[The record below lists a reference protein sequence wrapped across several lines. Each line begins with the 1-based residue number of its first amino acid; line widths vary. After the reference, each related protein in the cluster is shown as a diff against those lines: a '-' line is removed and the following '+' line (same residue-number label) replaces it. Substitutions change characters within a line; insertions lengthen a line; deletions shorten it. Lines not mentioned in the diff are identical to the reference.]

1 MSSAA
6 REPTVVQPH
15 TSSIVRE
22 LDAVLADAYS
32 AENFEEALR
41 ISVEQARVMIGAH
54 QAALSYI
61 PRGDFTTAVHA
72 IALSDKYE
80 KYRHYDAMPTG
91 AGIWALVA
99 ECKSSFCLTQAELV
113 SHPRW
118 KNFSDTRDARGLEHP
133 PMRGWLA
140 VPVLTRSEDVI
151 GFLQLSDK
159 YDGDFTLADL
169 ELLTHLAKLISPT
182 MELQLAN
189 AELQGLTTS
198 LTDQRLDAL
207 KLAKRAQHARAKARQ
222 VEERL
227 NLALKSAAAG
237 TWGWNIAEDTVTWDD
252 YIHPL
257 FGLPPGTFQG
267 SLDDVMQMVH
277 PEDRERLR
285 ADVTASVEEDIPF
298 ASEFRVIWPD
308 TSIHALAARGKVYRD
323 QATRPLRMTGVCWDV
338 SGQRRLEEKSR
349 HLAAIIESSD
359 DAIISFD
366 LAGRILSWNG
376 GARRMFGYSVEEM
389 VGQSIRV
396 LLPPELPQAEAMIL
410 KRQRP
415 EERVEHFET
424 RRVHKDGRRIDVSV
438 TISPVHN
445 SAGKVIGTST
455 IDRDI
460 TQRLRVQETIAG
472 QARELARSNASLA
485 RMNDDLE
492 RSRQA
497 LAEIASRLALP
508 VRSGPL
514 RPYEIE
520 EFSLTDMMHCGG
532 IIRGLARLA
541 TERQFAEVLV
551 RFLYDQLLDK
561 SGDRA
566 LSLVRLFETR
576 RFDELDT
583 ELRDLA
589 RTALPD
595 AAPETTCLTLI
606 ATAGEQAS
614 WNDSKLSKE
623 HRVIPLPSEEA
634 VERLP
639 MVAQVL
645 SQFGLEIGSFLRPQ
659 GELLVGT
666 PDARVFHVPE
676 ARGSPFIPAQNEFVI
691 PCGIRSVVAFG
702 DLLPG
707 GRLFV
712 VLLFSKCAISREIAA
727 LFGYLSL
734 STRMAMLTYL
744 AIPDRT
750 SAQILSLDR
759 LLRNHEQIVTDQEQ
773 RVRTAMA
780 DLAHSNADLE
790 QFAYVASHDLQEPLR
805 AVTGYCQLLLQRY
818 GERLDGEAQGFIH
831 HIVEGGSR
839 MQALIE
845 GLLEYSRVGSRGKR
859 PDKIDTHQALAAALE
874 NLRMAIQETG
884 AVVDCEPLPWIVADR
899 EQLIRLFQNL
909 VSNALKYRGGTT
921 PTIHISAKDNG
932 REWVFS
938 VRDNGIGFDP
948 KHAKRI
954 FMIFQRLHTRREYPG
969 TGIGLALCERIVQR
983 HGGRIWAES
992 TPGHGSTFCFSLPHN
1007 GGAAG

>member
-1 MSSAA
+1 MSSTT
-6 REPTVVQPH
+6 REQKVIQPH

-22 LDAVLADAYS
+22 LDVVLADAYS

-41 ISVEQARVMIGAH
+41 ICVEQSRVMIGAH
-54 QAALSYI
+54 QAALSYL
-61 PRGDFTTAVHA
+61 PKRDFTAAVHA
-72 IALSDKYE
+72 IALTDKYD
-80 KYRHYDAMPTG
+80 KYRAYDAMPTG

-99 ECKSSFCLTQAELV
+99 EHKSSFCLTQEELV

-118 KNFSDTRDARGLEHP
+118 KNFSDLKDARGIEHP

-140 VPVLTRSEDVI
+140 VPVLTRTDDVI

-169 ELLTHLAKLISPT
+169 ELLTHLAKLIAPT
-182 MELQLAN
+182 MELQLVN
-189 AELQGLTTS
+189 SELQGLTIR
-198 LTDQRLDAL
+198 LADQRSDAL
-207 KLAKRAQHARAKARQ
+207 KLAKRAQHARTKARQ

-237 TWGWNIAEDTVTWDD
+237 TWGWNIVENTVTWDD

-257 FGLPPGTFQG
+257 FGLQPGTFHG
-267 SLDDVMQMVH
+267 SFEDVMPMVH
-277 PEDRERLR
+277 PEDRGRLR
-285 ADVTASVEEDIPF
+285 ADVTASVDEDIAF

-308 TSIHALAARGKVYRD
+308 ASIHALGARGKVYRD
-323 QATRPLRMTGVCWDV
+323 QAGRALRMTGVCWDV
-338 SGQRRLEEKSR
+338 SGQRRLEEKAR
-349 HLAAIIESSD
+349 HLAAIIESSG
-359 DAIISFD
+359 DAIFSFD
-366 LAGRILSWNG
+366 LEGRILSWNE

-389 VGQSIRV
+389 VGQSIRL
-396 LLPPELPQAEAMIL
+396 LLPPELPHEEKIIL
-410 KRQRP
+410 ERP
-415 EERVEHFET
+415 RPGEWVDHFET
-424 RRVHKDGRRIDVSV
+424 KRVHKDGRRIDVSV
-438 TISPVHN
+438 TVSPIHN
-445 SAGKVIGTST
+445 SAGQVIGTSR
-455 IDRDI
+455 IIHDI
-460 TQRLRVQETIAG
+460 SQRMRAQETMAS

-485 RMNDDLE
+485 IMNDDLE

-508 VRSGPL
+508 VRPGRL
-514 RPYEIE
+514 QPYEIE

-541 TERQFAEVLV
+541 TELQFAEALV
-551 RFLYDQLLDK
+551 RFLYDQMLDK
-561 SGDRA
+561 DGDRA
-566 LSLVRLFETR
+566 LALVRLFETR
-576 RFDELDT
+576 RLDELDI

-589 RTALPD
+589 KTTLPG
-595 AAPETTCLTLI
+595 AAPETTCLTLV
-606 ATAGEQAS
+606 ATAGDQAQ

-639 MVAQVL
+639 MIAQVL
-645 SQFGLEIGSFLRPQ
+645 SQFGLEISSFLRPQ
-659 GELLVGT
+659 GEMLVGT

-676 ARGSPFIPAQNEFVI
+676 ARGSPFIPAQSEFVM

-712 VLLFSKCAISREIAA
+712 VLLFSKSPISREIAA

-744 AIPDRT
+744 DIPDRT

-759 LLRNHEQIVTDQEQ
+759 LLRNHEQIVTIQEQ
-773 RVRTAMA
+773 RVRTAMS

-805 AVTGYCQLLLQRY
+805 AVTGYCQLLSQRY
-818 GERLDGEAQGFIH
+818 GDQLDREAQGFIH

-845 GLLEYSRVGSRGKR
+845 GLLEYSRVGSRGRR
-859 PDKIDTHQALAAALE
+859 PDAIDAGQAIAVALE
-874 NLRMAIQETG
+874 NLRTAIQETG
-884 AVVDCEPLPWIVADR
+884 AVVDCEPLPRVVADR

-909 VSNALKYRGGTT
+909 IGNALKYRGESV
-921 PTIHISAKDNG
+921 PKIHVSAEDNG

-938 VRDNGIGFDP
+938 IRDNGIGFDP

-983 HGGRIWAES
+983 HGGRIWADS
-992 TPGHGSTFCFSLPHN
+992 TPGRGSTFCFALPHN
-1007 GGAAG
+1007 GGAEG